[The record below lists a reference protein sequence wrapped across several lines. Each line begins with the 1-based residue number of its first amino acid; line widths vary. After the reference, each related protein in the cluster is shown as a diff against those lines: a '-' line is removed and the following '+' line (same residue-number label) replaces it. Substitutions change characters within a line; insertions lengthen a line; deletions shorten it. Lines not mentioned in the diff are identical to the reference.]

1 MSSSKTR
8 TTALICLSS
17 PTSSKKGCAA
27 QQSNETGTQ
36 FFDRIQDTYLALQ
49 HYDLTME
56 QVFVLV
62 FIHGLQNSNLET
74 EVRKQ
79 KPEKAK
85 TLGAMKRELT
95 VTVSLHPAYNAAV
108 SSTENV
114 AAAFVA
120 GNSSLLHGI
129 QGTAYYSRPRNV
141 FKPRGRGN
149 FHRQQPRQQNFAR
162 ICYRCHQ
169 ESHTARF
176 CQTPWNDVKANSANI
191 AASGASSQNEG
202 PNDKHSENEIS
213 FMVQALSAN
222 SAAASV
228 IMSKWIID
236 SGASCH
242 ITHDRSILKNYR
254 ECNEYLQTYNSQA
267 QIIGIGDVELK
278 VKDAN
283 GSSYSVMLRE
293 VKHVPTGHC
302 NLLSVRAAMKNGGV
316 FSFESDKVW
325 LHYENEK
332 KLFGVS
338 PEGDSELMIVNGN
351 ALRENVNVNEK
362 MNLSVNLND
371 REMWHQRL
379 GHLGEKMLSK
389 TMGYYSE
396 CKLDFDKVLV

>member
-1 MSSSKTR
+1 
-8 TTALICLSS
+8 
-17 PTSSKKGCAA
+17 
-27 QQSNETGTQ
+27 
-36 FFDRIQDTYLALQ
+36 
-49 HYDLTME
+49 ME
-56 QVFVLV
+56 QVFVLI

-79 KPEKAK
+79 KTEKTK
-85 TLGAMKRELT
+85 TLGAAKQELT
-95 VTVSLHPAYNAAV
+95 SIVSLHPAYNAAAAA
-108 SSTENV
+108 SSSENV
-114 AAAFVA
+114 AAAFAA
-120 GNSSLLHGI
+120 GNSSLLQGI
-129 QGTAYYSRPRNV
+129 QGTAYYSRPRGV
-141 FKPRGRGN
+141 LKPRGRGN
-149 FHRQQPRQQNFAR
+149 FHRQQPRQQNFSR

-169 ESHTARF
+169 EGHTARY
-176 CQTPWNDVKANSANI
+176 CQTPWNEVKENSANTV
-191 AASGASSQNEG
+191 ASGSSSENQG
-202 PNDKHSENEIS
+202 PNDKPSGNQFS

-222 SAAASV
+222 SAAASA

-267 QIIGIGDVELK
+267 QIVGIGDVELK

-283 GSSYSVMLRE
+283 GSSYSVMLRG

-351 ALRENVNVNEK
+351 ALCENVNVNV
-362 MNLSVNLND
+362 SVNMND
-371 REMWHQRL
+371 KELWHQRL